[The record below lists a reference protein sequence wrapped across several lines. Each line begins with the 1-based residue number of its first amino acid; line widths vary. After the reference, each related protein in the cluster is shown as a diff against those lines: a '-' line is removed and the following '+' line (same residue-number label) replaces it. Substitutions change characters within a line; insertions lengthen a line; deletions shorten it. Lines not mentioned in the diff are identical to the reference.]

1 MVAEG
6 VFAPGH
12 LGEPTQTARF
22 EMIDAV
28 LATCGAVR
36 ERTRNLPARVVV
48 CLLLAAGLG
57 SAAARRCGAS

>member
-1 MVAEG
+1 
-6 VFAPGH
+6 
-12 LGEPTQTARF
+12 
-22 EMIDAV
+22 MIDAV